1 MARAAAKSPGDPV
14 PRGDRVS
21 LNRVTSRRVRPQW
34 KCQGHLEE
42 ELRARGFR
50 FIAGADEVGRGSIFG
65 AVVAA
70 AVILSPDAPIRG
82 LNDSK
87 QIEPDR
93 REVLAERIR
102 ERALAWAVAA
112 VDAATID
119 RINIYQASRLAMK
132 MAVEQLNPHPDFVL
146 VDAVPLDLPLPQQP
160 LVQGDERCHAIAAA
174 SIIAK
179 VYRDQMMREWDA
191 FYPQYGLA
199 NHKGYQTP
207 EHLAAIKQHGLTPL
221 HRFSF
226 DPVRRNALFSPL
238 PEDRQRE
245 MFSAV

>member
-1 MARAAAKSPGDPV
+1 MPNASQARQSPRSETADEKP
-14 PRGDRVS
+14 
-21 LNRVTSRRVRPQW
+21 SRRKPSW
-34 KCQGHLEE
+34 KCLGKTEG

-50 FIAGADEVGRGSIFG
+50 FIAGADEVGRGSLFG

-70 AVILSPDAPIRG
+70 AVILSPDSPVRG

-87 QIEPDR
+87 QIDPER

-102 ERALAWAVAA
+102 ERAVAWAVAA
-112 VDAATID
+112 VDASTID

-132 MAVEQLNPHPDFVL
+132 TAVMQLQPASDFVL

-160 LVQGDERCHAIAAA
+160 LIQGDERCHAIAAA

-179 VYRDQMMREWDA
+179 VYRDRMMCDWDR
-191 FYPQYGLA
+191 FYPEYGLA
-199 NHKGYQTP
+199 SHKGYQTP
-207 EHLAAIKQHGLTPL
+207 EHMAAIRQYGPTPL

-226 DPVRRNALFSPL
+226 EPVRQHAFHSPMAQ
-238 PEDRQRE
+238 DRQME
-245 MFSAV
+245 MFAV

>member
-1 MARAAAKSPGDPV
+1 MAPKSA
-14 PRGDRVS
+14 PR
-21 LNRVTSRRVRPQW
+21 W
-34 KCQGHLEE
+34 KCQGNLEN

-50 FIAGADEVGRGSIFG
+50 YIAGADEVGRGSIFG

-87 QIEPDR
+87 QIEPEH

-102 ERALAWAVAA
+102 ERAVAWTIAA

-119 RINIYQASRLAMK
+119 RINIYEASRLAMK
-132 MAVEQLNPHPDFVL
+132 TAIGQLKPAADFVL
-146 VDAVPLDLPLPQQP
+146 VDAVPLDIPQPQQP
-160 LVQGDERCHAIAAA
+160 LIQGDERCHAIAAA

-179 VYRDQMMREWDA
+179 VYRDRMMCEWDR
-191 FYPQYGLA
+191 FYPEYGLR

-207 EHLAAIKQHGLTPL
+207 EHLAAIEALGPTPL

-226 DPVRRNALFSPL
+226 KSVRLHARFLPL
-238 PEDRQRE
+238 AGDGQME
-245 MFSAV
+245 MFVSA

>member
-1 MARAAAKSPGDPV
+1 MTLKT
-14 PRGDRVS
+14 PR
-21 LNRVTSRRVRPQW
+21 W
-34 KCQGHLEE
+34 KCQGNLEN

-50 FIAGADEVGRGSIFG
+50 CIAGADEVGRGSLFG

-70 AVILSPDAPIRG
+70 AVILSPDNPIRG

-87 QIEPDR
+87 QIEPEY

-102 ERALAWAVAA
+102 ARAVACAVAA

-119 RINIYQASRLAMK
+119 RINIYEASRLAMK
-132 MAVEQLNPHPDFVL
+132 TAIGELNPTADFVL
-146 VDAVPLDLPLPQQP
+146 VDAVPLDIPLPQQP
-160 LVQGDERCHAIAAA
+160 LIQGDERCHAIAAA

-179 VYRDQMMREWDA
+179 VYRDRMMCEWDR
-191 FYPQYGLA
+191 FYPEYGLR

-207 EHLAAIKQHGLTPL
+207 EHLAAIEAHGPTPL

-226 DPVRRNALFSPL
+226 KSVRLHAPFMPFTGD
-238 PEDRQRE
+238 EQME
-245 MFSAV
+245 MFATV

>member
-1 MARAAAKSPGDPV
+1 MPTELQARRRKASLDPEDEGQL
-14 PRGDRVS
+14 RA
-21 LNRVTSRRVRPQW
+21 RRRW
-34 KCQGHLEE
+34 KCQANAEQ

-50 FIAGADEVGRGSIFG
+50 FIAGADEVGRGSLFG

-87 QIEPDR
+87 QIEPER
-93 REVLAERIR
+93 RELLAERIR
-102 ERALAWAVAA
+102 ERAVAWAVAA
-112 VDAATID
+112 VDASTID

-132 MAVEQLNPHPDFVL
+132 TAVLQLKPACDFVL
-146 VDAVPLDLPLPQQP
+146 VDAVPLDVALPQQP

-179 VYRDQMMREWDA
+179 VYRDKLMREWA
-191 FYPQYGLA
+191 QHYPEYGLA
-199 NHKGYQTP
+199 SHKGYQTP
-207 EHLAAIKQHGLTPL
+207 EHMAAIRRYGPTPL

-226 DPVRRNALFSPL
+226 EPVRQAAFHSPMAQ
-238 PEDRQRE
+238 DRQME
-245 MFSAV
+245 MFAV

>member
-1 MARAAAKSPGDPV
+1 MARAANDPRKS
-14 PRGDRVS
+14 RTAQAEAS
-21 LNRVTSRRVRPQW
+21 LRAGRSKKGMW
-34 KCQGHLEE
+34 KCQGLLEQ
-42 ELRARGFR
+42 ELRARGFHYV
-50 FIAGADEVGRGSIFG
+50 AGADEVGRGSLFG
-65 AVVAA
+65 AVVAG
-70 AVILSPDAPIRG
+70 AVILAPGALIRG

-93 REVLAERIR
+93 REVLAARIR

-132 MAVEQLNPHPDFVL
+132 TAVQQLNPAADFLL
-146 VDAVPLDLPLPQQP
+146 VDAVPLDISLPQQP

-179 VYRDQMMREWDA
+179 VYRDRMMREWDK
-191 FYPQYGLA
+191 FYPEYGLK
-199 NHKGYQTP
+199 NHKGYQSP
-207 EHLAAIKQHGLTPL
+207 EHMAAIKAHGPTPL

-226 DPVRRNALFSPL
+226 EPVRRYALFSPL
-238 PEDRQRE
+238 PQDRQME
-245 MFSAV
+245 MFATA